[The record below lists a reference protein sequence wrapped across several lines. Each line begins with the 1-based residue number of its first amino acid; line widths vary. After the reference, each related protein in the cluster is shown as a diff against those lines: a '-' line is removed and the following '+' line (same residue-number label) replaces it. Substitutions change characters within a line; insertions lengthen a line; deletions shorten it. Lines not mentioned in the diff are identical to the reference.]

1 MFDFS
6 GYAMVVAFVAVG
18 LWLLIGVARLN
29 YTWRASQA
37 QTAGLR
43 QLKAEGAKIL
53 LERVEESMKI
63 DNEIKE
69 SRQRV
74 EMLKTAL
81 ETKEK
86 QLTNLVPPPPPS
98 VYISS
103 EFPPSSKDKPWQA
116 LLRRTLGSAKSRRAD
131 EPSERYVLVWGADHA
146 GAQGRAQNALSSFP
160 GFAIDGVM
168 RFD

>member
-6 GYAMVVAFVAVG
+6 GYAMVVAYVAVG
-18 LWLLIGVARLN
+18 LWLLIDIARLN
-29 YTWRASQA
+29 YAWRASQA

-53 LERVEESMKI
+53 LARVEESMKI
-63 DNEIKE
+63 DSEIKE
-69 SRQRV
+69 ARQRV

-98 VYISS
+98 VYVTS
-103 EFPPSSKDKPWQA
+103 EFPPSSRDKPWQA
-116 LLRRTLGSAKSRRAD
+116 MLRRNLGNKARRPD
-131 EPSERYVLVWGADHA
+131 EPSERHVLVWGPDHA